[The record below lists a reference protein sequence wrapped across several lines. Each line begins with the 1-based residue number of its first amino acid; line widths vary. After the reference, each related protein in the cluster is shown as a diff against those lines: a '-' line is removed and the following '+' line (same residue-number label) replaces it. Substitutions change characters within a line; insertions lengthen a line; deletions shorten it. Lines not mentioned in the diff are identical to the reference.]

1 MSGPA
6 ATGGGAADGRPPAL
20 ARVLT
25 RRDLVAIGINQVI
38 GSAVFLMPAQV
49 AAQVG
54 AWAPVAFLLAAGG
67 TLLVALCFAEAGSRF
82 TGTGG
87 AYLYTRTAF
96 GPFVGFEVGWMAWFT
111 RATSQAAVSAGL
123 TLALGFY
130 WPALASG
137 AGRVATIAAVTL
149 ALGAVT
155 YRGIQQSAWL
165 VKVLTVA
172 KLLPL
177 AIFVL
182 VGVWHVEPARLVPH
196 GGVTIDQALAAGLL
210 LIFAFGGFDVIAVPA
225 GEAAQPRRD
234 VPVAFVVTI
243 TVVAAVYVCA
253 QVVATGTVPDLAAS
267 ATPLADSAQLTM
279 GPAGALLISLG
290 AIFAMSGNIAGQVLA
305 GSRYLFALAEQGD
318 LPRWFGRVHPRFRT
332 PSNAT
337 VFTTVVTLGLALS
350 GSFAALAVVS
360 AIARLLVYAGTCAA
374 TLALRSPRA
383 AGRVGP
389 ATVVVPGGPLV
400 PVAGFLVSVGVIFGA
415 TTQQLLGGA
424 LFLLIG
430 AGLYVAARRT
440 ARSAAD

>member
-1 MSGPA
+1 MTDPNPA
-6 ATGGGAADGRPPAL
+6 RSGGGGRAPSL
-20 ARVLT
+20 ERVLG
-25 RRDLVAIGINQVI
+25 RRDLAAIGINQVI
-38 GSAVFLMPAQV
+38 GSAIFLMPAQV
-49 AAQVG
+49 AAVVG
-54 AWAPVAFLLAAGG
+54 AWAPIAFVLAAVG
-67 TLLVALCFAEAGSRF
+67 TLVVALCFAEVSSRF

-137 AGRVATIAAVTL
+137 GGRALTITLVTL

-155 YRGIQQSAWL
+155 YRGVQQSARL
-165 VKVLTVA
+165 VTVLTVA

-177 AIFVL
+177 AVFIL
-182 VGVWHVEPARLVPH
+182 AGLWHVEPTRLVPASA
-196 GGVTIDQALAAGLL
+196 VTLDQALVAGLL

-225 GEAAQPRRD
+225 GEAANPRRD
-234 VPVAFVVTI
+234 VPAAFVATIAVVT
-243 TVVAAVYVCA
+243 AVYVLA
-253 QVVATGTVPDLAAS
+253 QVVASGTLPDLAAS
-267 ATPLADSAQLTM
+267 RTPLADSAQLTM

-290 AIFAMSGNIAGQVLA
+290 SIFAMSGNIAGQVLA
-305 GSRYLFALAEQGD
+305 GSRYLYALAEQGD
-318 LPRWFGRVHPRFRT
+318 LPRWFARVHPRFHT

-337 VFTTVVTLGLALS
+337 IFTTATTLALALS

-383 AGRVGP
+383 AGRVAP
-389 ATVVVPGGPLV
+389 ATFVVPLGPVV
-400 PVAGFLVSVGVIFGA
+400 PVLGLLVSVGVIFGA
-415 TTQQLLGGA
+415 TREQLVGGA
-424 LFLLIG
+424 AFLALGAVLFALAR
-430 AGLYVAARRT
+430 AGRRV
-440 ARSAAD
+440 